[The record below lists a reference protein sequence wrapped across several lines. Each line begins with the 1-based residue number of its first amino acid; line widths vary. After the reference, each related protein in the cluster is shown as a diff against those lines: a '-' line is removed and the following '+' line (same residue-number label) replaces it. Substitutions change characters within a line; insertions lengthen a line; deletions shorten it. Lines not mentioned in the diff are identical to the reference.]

1 MSFRTFKRR
10 QYLNFRKR
18 LGHNVEDFA
27 PHGVPIHIPEGCDL
41 DITYLLAK
49 GRPYEAEE
57 AGMVRDFLRPG
68 TNVIELGGCFG
79 VVSALIRRTIGPDA
93 HHIIVE
99 ANPAL
104 IPILSRNA
112 MQNSNPARTEVINAA
127 VDYSGSQSVSFSIGQ
142 NSHMSRVGEGS
153 KRTVTVPALRLSEIA
168 ERIAGE
174 PYALV
179 CDIEGAELAL
189 VEAEAGALSRVDLII
204 LETHPKS
211 YPKNRADSDRFL
223 AILESVGFRSVRVE
237 RDVVCLRREPTM

>member
-1 MSFRTFKRR
+1 MSFKQFKRR
-10 QYLNFRKR
+10 QYLKLRRK
-18 LGHNVEDFA
+18 LGHSNEDFA
-27 PHGVPIHIPEGCDL
+27 PHGVPIHIPEGSDL
-41 DITYLLAK
+41 AIAYLLAK

-68 TNVIELGGCFG
+68 MNVIELGGCFG

-93 HHIIVE
+93 CHIIVE

-112 MQNSNPARTEVINAA
+112 VQNSDPSRTEIINAA

-168 ERIAGE
+168 DRIAGK

-189 VEAEAGALSRVDLII
+189 IESEAGALSRVDLLI

-211 YPKNRADSDRFL
+211 YPKNHADSDRIL
-223 AILESVGFRSVRVE
+223 TLLESVGFRSVRKE
-237 RDVVCLRREPTM
+237 RDVVCLRRERAI